1 MEAITAGRVI
11 SLNMEANGFMNVPPI
26 YPATLLQ
33 DEFTL
38 LADFFLFDH
47 APTYRAR
54 AKSFNIDEIGS
65 FFYCACRDGFT
76 AGTTR
81 IDYFHTNAI
90 NRINMTFPV
99 FILPL

>member
-1 MEAITAGRVI
+1 MANTMEAITAGRVI

-47 APTYRAR
+47 APTYRAS
-54 AKSFNIDEIGS
+54 AKSFSIDETGS
-65 FFYCACRDGFT
+65 FFFLRLSLVVT
-76 AGTTR
+76 VLPQVQHELIISTR
-81 IDYFHTNAI
+81 
-90 NRINMTFPV
+90 V
-99 FILPL
+99 L